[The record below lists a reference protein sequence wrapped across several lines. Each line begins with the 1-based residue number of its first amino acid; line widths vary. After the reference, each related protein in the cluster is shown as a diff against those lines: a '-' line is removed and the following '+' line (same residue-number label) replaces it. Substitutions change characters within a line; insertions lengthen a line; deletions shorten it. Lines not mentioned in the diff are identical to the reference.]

1 MKRGAVNFLR
11 KRDIKKQL
19 WLNEI
24 ENKKLKENSLR
35 VGLTESA
42 YLRNLIMG
50 YKPKEHPMKKFLK
63 C

>member
-1 MKRGAVNFLR
+1 MGTPQSPLANKFMKRGALNFLR

-42 YLRNLIMG
+42 Y
-50 YKPKEHPMKKFLK
+50 
-63 C
+63 